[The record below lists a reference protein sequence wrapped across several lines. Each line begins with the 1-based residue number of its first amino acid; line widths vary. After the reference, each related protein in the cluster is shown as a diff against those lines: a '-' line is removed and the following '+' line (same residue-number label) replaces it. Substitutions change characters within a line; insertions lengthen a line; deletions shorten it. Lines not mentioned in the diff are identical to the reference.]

1 MAVVGL
7 SAKERS
13 SPATRSGGEQQRVA
27 IARAMAMRPEIFLF
41 DEITSALDPELVWEV
56 LEAIR
61 RVVMTGTTVV
71 MVTHEMGFA
80 REIADKAIF
89 LDKGRVVEA
98 GKADEVLGNP
108 QHPRTQ
114 QFLRRILAGKV

>member
-1 MAVVGL
+1 M
-7 SAKERS
+7 
-13 SPATRSGGEQQRVA
+13 A